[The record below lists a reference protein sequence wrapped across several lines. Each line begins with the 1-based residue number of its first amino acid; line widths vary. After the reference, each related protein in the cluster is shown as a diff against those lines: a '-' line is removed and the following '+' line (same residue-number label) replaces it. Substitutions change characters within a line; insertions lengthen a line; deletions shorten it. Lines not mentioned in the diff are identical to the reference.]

1 MVLQKDMRSKHID
14 VSNDFQHLL
23 DQMRDVLSGLEDENL
38 NGGRAYY
45 LSQAREE
52 LSETSFNL
60 RQTIRNLEDIE
71 SALDEH
77 SIVAVTDQRGIIQYV
92 NDKFVEIS
100 KYPREEL
107 IGQDHR
113 IINSGTHPKE
123 FIRNVWVTI
132 ANGNTWKGEFQ
143 NRAKDGSIYWVDTTI
158 VPILNDEGK
167 PYQYVA
173 IRTDITQKKAQE
185 ALIARRA
192 TELETV
198 TEVST
203 AISRIAD
210 VQTVL
215 QLVSDLTKERF
226 HLYHAHIYLL
236 SDNGQFLNLAAGAG
250 EAGRTMLE
258 RGHRIAADHPN
269 SIVARAARTRE
280 AVIVNDVTETE
291 GFLPN
296 PLLPNTRA
304 EMALPMIIGDHLIGV
319 LDVQSATVRRF
330 DSEDAQIKSALAAQA
345 AIAVEN
351 ARRFEQV
358 EAARAETNRLYNM
371 SVDLIGS
378 AGFNGYF
385 KEINPAWEAS
395 LGHTRETLMSKPFLE
410 FVHPEDIDS
419 TIAAATQLAQGVNA
433 IEFTNRY
440 RTADGSYKWISW
452 NSVGSV
458 ENQTIYFVAHDISAQ
473 REVEM
478 QREEMLRISEEAN
491 TRTRRLANEMQTV
504 VDVSTAVTSLM
515 NVDELL
521 PIVVNLTKDRFQ
533 LYHAHIY
540 LLSEDGEFL
549 NLAAGAGDAG
559 RAMLEHGHRISANNP
574 NSIVARAAR
583 TRTAAIVNDVTLA
596 PDFLPNLLLPDTRAE
611 MALPMIVGDHLLG
624 VLDVQSELVGRFD
637 DEDAQIKAALAAQ
650 VAVAVENARRFQ
662 SIAEA
667 EAALSETGLQLRQTI
682 QNLKDVEHALDEH
695 SIVAITDQRGIIQYV
710 NDKFVAISQYPREEL
725 IGQDHRIINSGTHS
739 KEFVRNVWVTIANGK
754 TWQGEFQNRAKDG
767 SIYWV
772 DTTIVPFLNEQG
784 KPYQYIAIRSDITAK
799 KAQDAL
805 VQRRA
810 TELATVTEVSSAIN
824 RITDLQT
831 VLQLV
836 SDATKDRFNLYHAH
850 IYLLSE
856 DGEFLNLAAGA
867 GKAGRAMLE
876 HGHRIS
882 ANNPNSIVAR
892 AARTRTAAIVN
903 DVTMAPDFLPN
914 LLLPD
919 TRAEMAL
926 PMIVGDHLI
935 GVLDVQ
941 SQLVGRFDDEDAQVK
956 STLAA
961 QAAIA
966 VENARRFEQVEAA
979 RAETN
984 RLYNMSVELIGSAGF
999 DGYFKEIN
1007 PAWEASLGHTRETL
1021 MSKPFLE
1028 FVHPEDIDSTIA
1040 AATQLAQGVNAI
1052 EFTNRYRTA
1061 DGSYKWISWNS
1072 VGSVEN
1078 QTIYFVAHDIS
1089 SQREVEMQREEM
1101 LRLAEE
1107 RGEFARQTA
1116 ERLREVDRLKSQFL
1130 ANMSHEL
1137 RTPMNS
1143 IIGYSEILLDGD
1155 DGDLSAEAVEDI
1167 DIIHQSG
1174 LHLLN
1179 LINEILDLAK
1189 IEAGEIQLMPE
1200 SIHLERMVSDVV
1212 QAAQVLLKGR
1222 PMNLT
1227 LMVETPD
1234 LQVMADPLRLRQIV
1248 TNLVSNA
1255 LKFTEEGSVTVEIG
1269 QHDRYMAH
1277 IRVIDS
1283 GVGIS
1288 PEHLDAIFE
1297 RFRQVDGSSTRRAG
1311 GTGLGLAITKNLIEL
1326 LGGEITVES
1335 EVGKGSTFSFT
1346 VPLYQSQL
1354 A

>member
-173 IRTDITQKKAQE
+173 IRTDITARKVQE
-185 ALIARRA
+185 GLLQRRV
-192 TELETV
+192 TELGV
-198 TEVST
+198 VAEVST

-250 EAGRTMLE
+250 EVGRTMLE
-258 RGHRIAADHPN
+258 HGHRIAADHPN
-269 SIVARAARTRE
+269 SIVAQTARTRE

-378 AGFNGYF
+378 AGFDGYF

-650 VAVAVENARRFQ
+650 VAVAVENARRF
-662 SIAEA
+662 
-667 EAALSETGLQLRQTI
+667 
-682 QNLKDVEHALDEH
+682 
-695 SIVAITDQRGIIQYV
+695 
-710 NDKFVAISQYPREEL
+710 
-725 IGQDHRIINSGTHS
+725 
-739 KEFVRNVWVTIANGK
+739 
-754 TWQGEFQNRAKDG
+754 
-767 SIYWV
+767 
-772 DTTIVPFLNEQG
+772 
-784 KPYQYIAIRSDITAK
+784 
-799 KAQDAL
+799 
-805 VQRRA
+805 
-810 TELATVTEVSSAIN
+810 
-824 RITDLQT
+824 
-831 VLQLV
+831 
-836 SDATKDRFNLYHAH
+836 
-850 IYLLSE
+850 
-856 DGEFLNLAAGA
+856 
-867 GKAGRAMLE
+867 
-876 HGHRIS
+876 
-882 ANNPNSIVAR
+882 
-892 AARTRTAAIVN
+892 
-903 DVTMAPDFLPN
+903 
-914 LLLPD
+914 
-919 TRAEMAL
+919 
-926 PMIVGDHLI
+926 
-935 GVLDVQ
+935 
-941 SQLVGRFDDEDAQVK
+941 
-956 STLAA
+956 
-961 QAAIA
+961 
-966 VENARRFEQVEAA
+966 EQVEAA

-984 RLYNMSVELIGSAGF
+984 RLYNMSVDLIGSAGF

-1028 FVHPEDIDSTIA
+1028 FVHPDDIDSTIA
-1040 AATQLAQGVNAI
+1040 AATQLAQGVSAI
-1052 EFTNRYRTA
+1052 EFINRYRTA

-1297 RFRQVDGSSTRRAG
+1297 RFRQVDGSSTRHAG

>member
-173 IRTDITQKKAQE
+173 IRTDITARKVQE
-185 ALIARRA
+185 GLLQRRV
-192 TELETV
+192 TELGV
-198 TEVST
+198 VAEVST

-250 EAGRTMLE
+250 EVGRTMLE
-258 RGHRIAADHPN
+258 HGHRIAADHPN
-269 SIVARAARTRE
+269 SIVAQTARTRE

-378 AGFNGYF
+378 AGFDGYF

-611 MALPMIVGDHLLG
+611 MALPMIVGDHL
-624 VLDVQSELVGRFD
+624 
-637 DEDAQIKAALAAQ
+637 
-650 VAVAVENARRFQ
+650 
-662 SIAEA
+662 
-667 EAALSETGLQLRQTI
+667 
-682 QNLKDVEHALDEH
+682 
-695 SIVAITDQRGIIQYV
+695 
-710 NDKFVAISQYPREEL
+710 
-725 IGQDHRIINSGTHS
+725 
-739 KEFVRNVWVTIANGK
+739 
-754 TWQGEFQNRAKDG
+754 
-767 SIYWV
+767 
-772 DTTIVPFLNEQG
+772 
-784 KPYQYIAIRSDITAK
+784 
-799 KAQDAL
+799 
-805 VQRRA
+805 
-810 TELATVTEVSSAIN
+810 
-824 RITDLQT
+824 
-831 VLQLV
+831 
-836 SDATKDRFNLYHAH
+836 
-850 IYLLSE
+850 
-856 DGEFLNLAAGA
+856 
-867 GKAGRAMLE
+867 
-876 HGHRIS
+876 
-882 ANNPNSIVAR
+882 
-892 AARTRTAAIVN
+892 
-903 DVTMAPDFLPN
+903 
-914 LLLPD
+914 
-919 TRAEMAL
+919 
-926 PMIVGDHLI
+926 I

-984 RLYNMSVELIGSAGF
+984 RLYNMSVDLIGSAGF

-1297 RFRQVDGSSTRRAG
+1297 RFRQVDGSSTRHAG